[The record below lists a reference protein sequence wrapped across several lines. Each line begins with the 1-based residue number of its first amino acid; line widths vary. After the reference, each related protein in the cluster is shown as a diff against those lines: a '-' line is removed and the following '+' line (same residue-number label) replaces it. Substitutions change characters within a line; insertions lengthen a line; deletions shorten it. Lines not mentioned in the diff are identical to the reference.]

1 MAASQTAIFVQTII
15 ATAAIT
21 ANRGVTIAG
30 AVPGAGLTALGLA
43 QTGGAI
49 GDAIPV
55 NVMGTGVGEAGAAI
69 NVGAALEFD
78 ASGRVI
84 TKSAG
89 VTIGRALTA
98 AAALGDQVEVLLIP
112 S

>member
-1 MAASQTAIFVQTII
+1 MAASQTAIFVQTIL
-15 ATAAIT
+15 ATGAIT

-49 GDAIPV
+49 GEAIPV
-55 NVMGTGVGEAGAAI
+55 NVLGTAVGEAGAAI
-69 NVGAALEFD
+69 AAGAALEYD

-84 TKSAG
+84 TKAAG
-89 VTIGRALTA
+89 ITIGRALTA

>member
-21 ANRGVTIAG
+21 AGRGVTIAG
-30 AVPGAGLTALGLA
+30 AVPAAAATALGLA

-49 GDAIPV
+49 GEAIPV
-55 NVMGTGVGEAGAAI
+55 NVLGTAVGEAGAAI
-69 NVGAALEFD
+69 ALGAALEFD
-78 ASGRVI
+78 ATGRVI
-84 TKSAG
+84 TKAAG
-89 VTIGRALTA
+89 ITIGRALTA
-98 AAALGDQVEVLLIP
+98 AAAAGDQVEVLLIP